1 MVSRLLRLATTAGGM
16 ESPGRADVVSTFR
29 AGVELSGF
37 TGARRVMFK
46 ATLLRSS
53 AGGVGSAGVVST
65 GPAVGGVGGV
75 GDGASV
81 DSVLC
86 VVSLVVSLEVVS
98 TVSELV
104 VSMLV
109 VVVSTTG
116 VVLSSAGTVLAS
128 VVVVVVSV
136 EAAVLPPELK
146 KSSLQARR
154 GASFGNWAQSSQT

>member
-1 MVSRLLRLATTAGGM
+1 M
-16 ESPGRADVVSTFR
+16 
-29 AGVELSGF
+29 
-37 TGARRVMFK
+37 MFK

-86 VVSLVVSLEVVS
+86 VVSLVISLEVVS
-98 TVSELV
+98 TASEVLVSALV
-104 VSMLV
+104 AV
-109 VVVSTTG
+109 VVVSSTA
-116 VVLSSAGTVLAS
+116 VVLSSVATVVGS

-136 EAAVLPPELK
+136 EASVLPPELK